1 MVLSFVRSILSRI
14 VNNVSGEISRV
25 FCCFCVSF
33 SFFLFFFFSLH
44 DSHRATLDTVLVN

>member
-14 VNNVSGEISRV
+14 VNNVSGEISLLLFLRL
-25 FCCFCVSF
+25 FFFF
-33 SFFLFFFFSLH
+33 SFLFFSLH